1 MMTPTLK
8 TVCLAGTAL
17 IGFSALSWNAFGQG
31 SAPTLANDY
40 RLVYSQNFEGQ
51 NGIDQFSMT
60 DPNAWAI
67 GSITVNGS
75 SSKTLELTKQSQYK
89 PPHRS
94 PLNMAY
100 VKSTAVGDFVLDVNL
115 LQTGKEYGHRDMCLF
130 FGYQDP
136 AHFYYVHMAT
146 ATDDHAHNIF
156 IVNDAPRIKISKKT
170 TKGIEWGTEV
180 WHHVRLIRK
189 ASSGLIQVYYDDM
202 ETPIMEANDQTFGLG
217 HIGFGSFDDTGM
229 VDNVKIWSNSTTL
242 KEHKSFTVKQ

>member
-1 MMTPTLK
+1 MTTSFRK
-8 TVCLAGTAL
+8 VFFTGIATIGI
-17 IGFSALSWNAFGQG
+17 IGFSLGSFGQG
-31 SAPTLANDY
+31 ATPKLPNDY
-40 RLVYSQNFEGQ
+40 RLVYSQNFEG
-51 NGIDQFSMT
+51 NDGNAQFVMT
-60 DPNAWAI
+60 DSDAWAE
-67 GSITVNGS
+67 GSITVNGTTS
-75 SSKTLELTKQSQYK
+75 NTLELKQQSQYK

-94 PLNMAY
+94 PFNMAY

-136 AHFYYVHMAT
+136 SHFYYVHMAT

-156 IVNDAPRIKISKKT
+156 IVNDAPRIKISEKT

-189 ASSGLIQVYYDDM
+189 ASTGLIQVYYDNMDK
-202 ETPIMEANDQTFGLG
+202 PIMEANDDTFGLG

-229 VDNVKIWSNSTTL
+229 VDNIKIWSNSASL
-242 KEHKSFTVKQ
+242 KKPKPFATQK

>member
-1 MMTPTLK
+1 MTPTLK
-8 TVCLAGTAL
+8 SVFSLGTAI
-17 IGFSALSWNAFGQG
+17 IGFSAFSLSTLGQE
-31 SAPTLANDY
+31 SAPKLGKDY
-40 RLVYSQNFEGQ
+40 RLVYSQNFEGPA
-51 NGIDQFSMT
+51 GINQFTMT
-60 DPNAWAI
+60 DPKAWAM
-67 GSITVNGS
+67 GSISVGGS
-75 SSKTLELTKQSQYK
+75 SSKTLELAKQSQYK

-94 PLNMAY
+94 PFNMAY
-100 VKSTAVGDFVLDVNL
+100 VKGTAVGDFILDVNL

-180 WHHVRLIRK
+180 WHHVRLVRK

-202 ETPIMEANDQTFGLG
+202 EKPIMEANDQTFGLG

-229 VDNVKIWSNSTTL
+229 VDNIKIWSNSAIL
-242 KEHKSFTVKQ
+242 KELKPFTVQQ